1 MTPENFF
8 LQPQSSNHKI
18 YEVLRARFVD
28 KNPISKIANDFEYKV
43 NSVYSIINNF
53 RSSLKKGSFSDQFFV
68 QNKPGPKPK
77 NKSDQIPTMI
87 ISLRKKNLSVSE
99 IKSFLDAQD
108 LKVSERYITNLLRED
123 GFARL
128 PRRSN
133 FIKQES
139 LAEVKIE
146 APKSILLP
154 EQEQSAGV
162 STQDAGML
170 CFLPYIRSLGLDK
183 IIERSNYPGTKSIP
197 TLQSILCFLA
207 LKLSNVNRYTRDD
220 LWCMDR
226 GAGLF
231 AGLTV
236 LPKASWFTSY
246 SHRVTRE
253 MNVSFLKEMQKLW
266 QEKGLLSDSAN
277 LDFVTVPYWG
287 KNQHLE
293 NNWSGIRGKA
303 LPSLLTALAQ
313 DPESGIITY
322 GDTDIKK
329 DNKDKTVIEFL
340 DFYKSSGKED
350 LKYLIFDSKFTTY
363 KNLKKLDDNGVMFL
377 TIRRRGKK
385 IVDELEALSTKE
397 WKKVRVPTGDNK
409 TRELKAYDQKLS
421 LKGYDSEIRQVA
433 ITGHGKIKP
442 ALIITNAFDLSIE
455 SIVRKY
461 ARRSLIEKSIS
472 EQTHF
477 FHLNRVSSSMVI
489 KVDFDLTMT
498 ILAYNLYKLLALDLP
513 RYEHNTASTLYDKF
527 VKNGGDIFIEED
539 IKICLKKKRNLPAL
553 LTSMQNFKEMK
564 IPWLGNRKLKFSS
577 TSYS

>member
-8 LQPQSSNHKI
+8 SQPPSSNHKK

-77 NKSDQIPTMI
+77 NKSDHTPTMI

-108 LKVSERYITNLLRED
+108 LKVSEKYITNLLRED

-139 LAEVKIE
+139 LSEVKIE

-183 IIERSNYPGTKSIP
+183 IIKRSNYPGTKSIP

-226 GAGLF
+226 GTGLF

-253 MNVSFLKEMQKLW
+253 MNVSFLKAMQKLW

-277 LDFVTVPYWG
+277 LDFVSVPYWG

-303 LPSLLTALAQ
+303 LPSLLTALVQ

-329 DNKDKTVIEFL
+329 DNKDDTVIEFL

-527 VKNGGDIFIEED
+527 VKNGGDIFIEDD
-539 IKICLKKKRNLPAL
+539 IRICLKKKRNLPAL
-553 LTSMQNFKEMK
+553 LTSMQKFKGMK
-564 IPWLGNRKLKFSS
+564 FPWLGNRKLTFSS